1 MNWTIRL
8 TIILMLL
15 PESKRIGLFV
25 RVVIASYYDSKQDV
39 RQSNSVFRIMS
50 INNALCIDFHD
61 DEIVRNLRPSEHAR
75 SSRPRMKWDS

>member
-1 MNWTIRL
+1 
-8 TIILMLL
+8 MLL

-50 INNALCIDFHD
+50 INNALWIDFHD

-75 SSRPRMKWDS
+75 SSRPRMKWDSWNTLK

>member
-1 MNWTIRL
+1 M
-8 TIILMLL
+8 LMLL

-50 INNALCIDFHD
+50 INNALWIDFYD

-75 SSRPRMKWDS
+75 SSRPRMKWDSWNTLK